1 MSLFVKD
8 PVAGSAGQQ
17 LQASE
22 IEPRKSTPNQVQ
34 PSATNAKTF
43 SIARRVIL
51 AAAVC
56 QALLAAGLILV
67 AARYANAQ
75 VAIYA
80 GLAGLGVL
88 VAANSFVLWTIRRGL
103 GPLRE
108 LAERAGEISA
118 QNWNFKPLSG
128 AAMAKE
134 LLPLAEAMDAALARL
149 QMAFRQQRDFTSD
162 AAHELKTSVAIVKSG
177 LQVLLH
183 RPRTQREY
191 EIGLEELI
199 EDCAHM
205 EDLLE
210 RMLRLARVERL
221 HENAVRPSRASVDL
235 RSTCEAA
242 LSRVHALAEQRNVAL
257 DFESSASIVLL
268 ADPEDLE
275 LIWINLLE
283 NAVQNS
289 PAGSTVKMR
298 VRQGAN
304 TMAQIAV
311 LDSGPGI
318 APADLPHIFERFRRG
333 DSAPERSNSG
343 FGLGLAI
350 CKALVDA
357 YGGTIEAMNLPER
370 GAEIRVGLPVQQF

>member
-1 MSLFVKD
+1 M
-8 PVAGSAGQQ
+8 AASAGQQ
-17 LQASE
+17 LQGSE
-22 IEPRKSTPNQVQ
+22 NEIQKSAPIEVQ
-34 PSATNAKTF
+34 PSATNVKTF

-51 AAAVC
+51 AAAAC
-56 QALLAAGLILV
+56 QALLAAGLVLV
-67 AARYANAQ
+67 AALYANAQ
-75 VAIYA
+75 VAIYV

-88 VAANSFVLWTIRRGL
+88 VAANSFVIWTIRRGL

-108 LAERAGEISA
+108 LSQRVGEISA
-118 QNWNFKPLSG
+118 QNWNFRPSPG
-128 AAMAKE
+128 AGMAKE
-134 LLPLAEAMDAALARL
+134 HLPLAEAIDAALARL
-149 QMAFRQQRDFTSD
+149 QTAFRQQRDFTSD

-199 EDCAHM
+199 EDCARL

-221 HENAVRPSRASVDL
+221 HENGVRPKAASVDL
-235 RSTCEAA
+235 SSTCEAA
-242 LSRVHALAEQRNVAL
+242 LSRVHALAEQSNVAL
-257 DFESSASIVLL
+257 NFESSVSLVLL
-268 ADPEDLE
+268 GDPEDLE

-298 VRQGAN
+298 VRLCADA
-304 TMAQIAV
+304 MAQIAV

-318 APADLPHIFERFRRG
+318 APSDLPHIFERFRRG
-333 DSAPERSNSG
+333 DSAPERSSSG

-350 CKALVDA
+350 CKTLVDA
-357 YGGTIEAMNLPER
+357 YGGTIKAMNLPER
-370 GAEIRVGLPVQQF
+370 GAEIRVELPVQPPDAQNLAST